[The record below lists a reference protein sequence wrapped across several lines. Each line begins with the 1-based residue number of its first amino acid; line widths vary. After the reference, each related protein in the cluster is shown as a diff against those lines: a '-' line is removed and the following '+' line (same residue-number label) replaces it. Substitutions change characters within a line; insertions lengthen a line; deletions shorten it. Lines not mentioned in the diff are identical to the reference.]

1 MDPPKIPDALPEDFP
16 SEHAAPGGES
26 SGGQSPYKNLLV
38 PLIVVPAMIVM
49 VLVLVWVLFGSL
61 AGSEKGPMENLERM
75 VEGSSNERDQASQL
89 LVGQIYEHL
98 QAVSQGREPEW
109 QIDASFLPAI
119 QRAWEDTDAEDVD
132 QRYVLAFFQRQLG
145 DTEGLNHLIELLGLS
160 EDADPDA
167 KVRFLTVRALGD
179 RRLDVRGSAA
189 IALARRGDPAGAGGL
204 VELLDPDAYAAERAG
219 APDRWSGAE
228 LVSQSRIRAVRA
240 LAALGRPEDLAVL
253 AAAEEVEDDPN
264 VLAEIK
270 GALRDA
276 AGGDPERSDER

>member
-1 MDPPKIPDALPEDFP
+1 
-16 SEHAAPGGES
+16 
-26 SGGQSPYKNLLV
+26 
-38 PLIVVPAMIVM
+38 
-49 VLVLVWVLFGSL
+49 
-61 AGSEKGPMENLERM
+61 
-75 VEGSSNERDQASQL
+75 
-89 LVGQIYEHL
+89 
-98 QAVSQGREPEW
+98 
-109 QIDASFLPAI
+109 
-119 QRAWEDTDAEDVD
+119 
-132 QRYVLAFFQRQLG
+132 VLAFFQRQLG

-167 KVRFLTVRALGD
+167 KVRFLTVRALGVLQPAYDAREERLVVRELVQVLSGGDAGMRIVAAAGLAGFEGEESSAALRAALGD